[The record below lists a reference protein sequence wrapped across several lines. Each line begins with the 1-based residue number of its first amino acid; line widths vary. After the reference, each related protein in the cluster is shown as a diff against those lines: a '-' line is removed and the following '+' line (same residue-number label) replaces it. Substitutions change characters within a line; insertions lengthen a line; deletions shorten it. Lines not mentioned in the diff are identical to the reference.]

1 MLKRMLVIIV
11 LFIVA
16 LGALAWLV
24 RQLEPR
30 FAFFPFADETITP
43 GQLGAAFTALTID
56 TADGER
62 LRVWH
67 VPHPTPIA
75 QVLYFH
81 GNGGNLSVWADV
93 VVGLW
98 RERFDVVTFD
108 YRGYGV
114 STGTPSEA
122 GLYRD
127 VDAVIALLDG
137 DLRRTDVPLIFWGRS
152 LGTAMA
158 AYGARQRLPDGV
170 VLEAGFPSA
179 RALFERNPLM
189 YTLSLFATYRFAT
202 AEWMSEV
209 KAPALVVHGDRD
221 RVIPYRMGQRL
232 YDGLPG
238 PKRFVTIP
246 GGDHNDPAPAD
257 ADLYWGAVRD
267 FVTSLGQEAGGSTGP
282 SLPPAR

>member
-1 MLKRMLVIIV
+1 M
-11 LFIVA
+11 A

-30 FAFFPFADETITP
+30 FAFFPFAGETVTP
-43 GQLGAAFTALTID
+43 RQLGADFTTLTID

-62 LRVWH
+62 LRAWH
-67 VPHPTPIA
+67 IPHATPIA

-81 GNGGNLSVWADV
+81 GNGGNLSIWADV
-93 VVGLW
+93 LVGLW
-98 RERFDVVTFD
+98 QERFDVVAFD

-127 VDAVIALLDG
+127 VDAMITRLDAE
-137 DLRRTDVPLIFWGRS
+137 LRRPDVPLLFWGRS

-158 AYGARQRLPDGV
+158 AYGATRRAPDGV

-179 RALFERNPLM
+179 RALFETNPVM
-189 YTLSLFATYRFAT
+189 YALSLFATYRFAT
-202 AEWMSEV
+202 ADWMSAV
-209 KAPALVVHGDRD
+209 RAPTLVVHGDRD
-221 RVIPYRMGQRL
+221 RVIPYRLGQRL
-232 YDGLPG
+232 YEGLAG

-257 ADLYWGAVRD
+257 AELYWGAIRG
-267 FVTSLGQEAGGSTGP
+267 FIA
-282 SLPPAR
+282 SLPRRSAVPPTP